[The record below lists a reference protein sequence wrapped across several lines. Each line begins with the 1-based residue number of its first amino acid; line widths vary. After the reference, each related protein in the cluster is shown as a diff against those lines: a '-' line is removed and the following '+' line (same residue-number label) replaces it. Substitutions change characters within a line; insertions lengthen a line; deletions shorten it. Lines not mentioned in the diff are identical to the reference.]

1 MIEVLNT
8 SFFDP
13 IAGYIR
19 MVKPAQNYLE
29 IQLPHGLTIDK
40 DEALKYYESDATVVY
55 ERGKPA
61 ILKGTLKET
70 KLFNY
75 LLAKYYENG
84 PNYNSI

>member
-1 MIEVLNT
+1 MTDLLNT

-19 MVKPAQNYLE
+19 MVGPAQNYIE
-29 IQLPHGLTIDK
+29 IEVPIGLMIDK
-40 DEALKYYESDATVVY
+40 DEVLKYYEIDATVVY
-55 ERGKPA
+55 ESGKPT
-61 ILKGTLKET
+61 ILKGTLKDA

-84 PNYNSI
+84 PKLY